1 MAARTQSGGLAAG
14 FGAFHPA
21 GLTITLTCHCYGG
34 NNGVCAK
41 GYPEFCS
48 FSANH
53 RQFFDL
59 LCPVIPAFISKVLNF
74 LEK

>member
-1 MAARTQSGGLAAG
+1 MQSGDLAAG

-48 FSANH
+48 FSANY

-59 LCPVIPAFISKVLNF
+59 LRPVLPAFISKMLNF